1 MEDKQVKHIYHQ
13 IDAKTV
19 AYALSF
25 FLAGAAGISL
35 KDVPKNVIAQEF
47 LDSLINN
54 KVDVKG
60 EFGIAK
66 LAAMLKTMLMKLF
79 VDEMGLNGD
88 DALQIVIQIMT
99 VAIEQLTRFVNAG
112 KSEE

>member
-1 MEDKQVKHIYHQ
+1 MTGVQ
-13 IDAKTV
+13 TC
-19 AYALSF
+19 ALP
-25 FLAGAAGISL
+25 ICL

-66 LAAMLKTMLMKLF
+66 LAAMLKTML
-79 VDEMGLNGD
+79 
-88 DALQIVIQIMT
+88 
-99 VAIEQLTRFVNAG
+99 
-112 KSEE
+112 